1 MIQGSNIRSEFGLKN
16 ARTTKKWLQLGLG
29 QLSPSCVGATLVET
43 RWRMTP
49 QEVVLG
55 SRDRPIS
62 RKKAPA
68 RGDIGGHGAG
78 ATRGRPWG
86 RASGKLGNCRNVP
99 VFFAKSKCVDQPQ
112 GRDLS
117 RTHEPLWHPECP
129 VRCEGHR
136 CKLIMMDRSRA
147 ESLDGQ
153 SCNSERRGDP
163 LRCETKASA
172 LSNSYEGPDPGA
184 TPSGLRADIARRRCS
199 I

>member
-1 MIQGSNIRSEFGLKN
+1 MIRGSNIRSEFGLKMR
-16 ARTTKKWLQLGLG
+16 ARHKNGFSWGWASSG
-29 QLSPSCVGATLVET
+29 PSCVGATLVET

-99 VFFAKSKCVDQPQ
+99 VFLQRVSV
-112 GRDLS
+112 
-117 RTHEPLWHPECP
+117 
-129 VRCEGHR
+129 
-136 CKLIMMDRSRA
+136 
-147 ESLDGQ
+147 
-153 SCNSERRGDP
+153 
-163 LRCETKASA
+163 
-172 LSNSYEGPDPGA
+172 
-184 TPSGLRADIARRRCS
+184 
-199 I
+199 

>member
-62 RKKAPA
+62 RKKGPSS
-68 RGDIGGHGAG
+68 RGYWGAWSWGHAGSPLGKGIGK
-78 ATRGRPWG
+78 TWQLQEC
-86 RASGKLGNCRNVP
+86 SCL
-99 VFFAKSKCVDQPQ
+99 FAKSKCVDQPH
-112 GRDLS
+112 GRYFS
-117 RTHEPLWHPECP
+117 RTHEPLWHPERP

-136 CKLIMMDRSRA
+136 CKPIMMDRSRA
-147 ESLDGQ
+147 ESLD
-153 SCNSERRGDP
+153 ERRGDP

-172 LSNSYEGPDPGA
+172 L
-184 TPSGLRADIARRRCS
+184 
-199 I
+199 